1 MRVPI
6 TLLTLVCATLLNA
19 APQRPNIV
27 FLLVDDLRWNALG
40 CMGDKVVKTPNIDK
54 LANKGVLFNNAFVT
68 TSICWTSRASIFS
81 GQWMR
86 RHHVGD
92 GPKSNLSEQTWKET
106 YPAVLRANGYRTGFI
121 GKFGVGDAKEIK
133 AHEGEFDYWHGLPGQ
148 GGKFFIEK
156 DDPAHTHM
164 TEKMGNWA
172 LEFLSGSEA
181 SKPFCLAVSF
191 NAVHARDHEP
201 REYEP
206 DRRDEMLY
214 EETNI
219 PLPKLATEEA
229 FKRLPSF
236 VQKSEGRTRWAWR
249 FDEPTKAQ
257 SILRDYYRLISGVD
271 REVGRIVEQLE
282 KQKLADNTIIFIT
295 ADNGYALGD
304 RGLAD
309 KWFMY
314 EEDIR
319 VVSMVYD
326 PRQPET
332 SRGRK
337 ADNMILNVDYAPT
350 MLDLAGIEP
359 PKAMQGRSIVP
370 LIKGESPKDWRTEFF
385 YEHHAVADR
394 IPPVEGVRTERYKY
408 IRWINADPVVEEF
421 YDLQNDPLEEKNLI
435 QDAAQKANIEELRTK
450 WVRYAEELK

>member
-1 MRVPI
+1 MKSFLAAALSALCI
-6 TLLTLVCATLLNA
+6 ATSLNA
-19 APQRPNIV
+19 APRRPNIV

-40 CMGDKVVKTPNIDK
+40 CMGDKVVQTPNIDR
-54 LANKGVLFNNAFVT
+54 LANQGVLFRNAFVT
-68 TSICWTSRASIFS
+68 TSICWSSRATIFS

-121 GKFGVGDAKEIK
+121 GKFGVGDAREIA
-133 AHEGEFDYWHGLPGQ
+133 AHEGEFDYWKGLPGQ

-172 LEFLSGSEA
+172 LEFLGGSDA

-229 FKRLPSF
+229 FKRLPEF

-249 FDEPTKAQ
+249 FDEPAKAQ
-257 SILRDYYRLISGVD
+257 GILRDYYRLISGVD
-271 REVGRIVEQLE
+271 REVGRIVGQLE
-282 KQKLADNTIIFIT
+282 KQKLADNTVIFIT
-295 ADNGYALGD
+295 SDNGYALGD

-319 VVSMVYD
+319 VASMIYD
-326 PRQPET
+326 PRQPEAA
-332 SRGRK
+332 RG
-337 ADNMILNVDYAPT
+337 P
-350 MLDLAGIEP
+350 
-359 PKAMQGRSIVP
+359 QG
-370 LIKGESPKDWRTEFF
+370 GQ
-385 YEHHAVADR
+385 H
-394 IPPVEGVRTERYKY
+394 
-408 IRWINADPVVEEF
+408 DPECG
-421 YDLQNDPLEEKNLI
+421 LCPH
-435 QDAAQKANIEELRTK
+435 DA
-450 WVRYAEELK
+450 